1 MTKRD
6 YYNIIIEKFEGM
18 QDLAVASEVIEF
30 AKHEIEL
37 LDKKASRAKEKAK
50 EKSAASDAITDL
62 IKDLL
67 TDEPKTI
74 TEIVNE
80 LDDESIT
87 NAKVSYR
94 LSKLAS
100 DGFAVKTEVKVD
112 KRKLSAYSKA
122 EV

>member
-18 QDLAVASEVIEF
+18 QNLAVAPEIVEF

-37 LDKKASRAKEKAK
+37 LDKKAVRAREKAK
-50 EKSAASDAITDL
+50 EKSAAGDAITDL

-74 TEIVNE
+74 AEIVNE
-80 LDDESIT
+80 IGDENIT

-94 LSKLAS
+94 LSKLTS
-100 DGFAVKTEVKVD
+100 NGFAVKTEVKVD

>member
-18 QDLAVASEVIEF
+18 QDLAVAAEVIEF

-50 EKSAASDAITDL
+50 EKSAAGDAITDL